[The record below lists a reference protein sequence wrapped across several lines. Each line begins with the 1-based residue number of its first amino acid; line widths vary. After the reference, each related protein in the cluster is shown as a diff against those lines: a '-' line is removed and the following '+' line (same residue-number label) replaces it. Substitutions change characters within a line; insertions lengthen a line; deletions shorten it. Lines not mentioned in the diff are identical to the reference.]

1 MKTLYIK
8 ITGKV
13 QNVNFR
19 YSTKQL
25 AEKLKLTGWVR
36 NLENEGVEILAN
48 GNENNLKQL
57 LDWAHHGPSNA
68 KVKNIKYEWINK
80 SRTFGMRYS
89 KKVRDKK
96 YEFDK
101 FEIKY

>member
-1 MKTLYIK
+1 MIKSLHIK

-25 AEKLKLTGWVR
+25 AEKLNLTGWVR

-48 GNENNLKQL
+48 GNKDDLKQL
-57 LDWAHHGPSNA
+57 LEWAHHGPNNA
-68 KVKNIKYEWINK
+68 KVENIEYEWINK
-80 SRTFGMRYS
+80 
-89 KKVRDKK
+89 K
-96 YEFDK
+96 YDFDK